1 MMKAGRRSKEMNV
14 KTIKI
19 FCGMLAMLAFTAC
32 SSDNDESA
40 DAPRFY
46 NVTLTASMGDAE
58 TRALSEGTGNVITA
72 TFAAGDKVKVLK
84 SDGTEV
90 GELTANTAGAS
101 TTLDGNIS
109 GTFSENEELTFR
121 YRSATA
127 NYDNQV
133 GTLDGIAIGQDYAE
147 GTLTVTATSPSL
159 EFNSNSVTLK
169 AKQSITKFSF
179 KNGSTPVN
187 VKTFGIAA
195 VGLVQSIAKDGIET
209 VGAVTGTL
217 STAAS
222 DVYIAL
228 RNNTDAKQTY
238 AFTIKDN
245 AGNWYKGTKKAK
257 LIDGKNYT
265 ADVTLTK
272 WIDKEA
278 TLTNQS
284 ADGAIGIVNGLP
296 AIAVTISGTKKAVA
310 LMNVGALCP
319 EAYGTYYIF
328 SQKASGLSD
337 GWYVPTKDELYVKE
351 NDVVTGGLTK
361 ISNAWTTQNG
371 VNGRL
376 FTISEG
382 KTFFLPAAGFIDNDN
397 DEGQETAYTGKVLVS
412 TFGYYWSQ
420 TEAIPSSMA
429 YSLQFSS
436 ANINVFSE
444 YEVNALPVRPFHA
457 LN

>member
-1 MMKAGRRSKEMNV
+1 MLRWVDTSIKKMKVVKVGRSKEMNV

-19 FCGMLAMLAFTAC
+19 LCGMLLMLAFTAC
-32 SSDNDESA
+32 SSDNDERA

-58 TRALSEGTGNVITA
+58 TRALSVDGNVITA
-72 TFAAGDKVKVLK
+72 TFAAGDKVKVVK

-109 GTFSENEELTFR
+109 GTFSENEVLTFR

-127 NYDNQV
+127 NYDGQV
-133 GTLDGIAIGQDYAE
+133 GTLAGIADNQDYAE
-147 GTLTVTATSPSL
+147 GTLKVIDPNTNPLTF
-159 EFNSNSVTLK
+159 ESNSVTLT
-169 AKQSITKFSF
+169 AKQSITKFTF
-179 KNGSTPVN
+179 TDGTNAIN
-187 VKTFGIAA
+187 VKDFRIIAA
-195 VGLVQSIAKDGIET
+195 GLVQSIATNGAET
-209 VGAVTGTL
+209 LGTVTGTL
-217 STAAS
+217 TVAS
-222 DVYIAL
+222 SDAYVAL
-228 RNNTDAKQTY
+228 RNNSGDKKTY
-238 AFTIKDN
+238 TFIVKDN
-245 AGNWYKGTKKAK
+245 AGNWHVGTKNAK
-257 LIDGKNYT
+257 LTNGKNYT
-265 ADVTLTK
+265 ATVALNSTLTSS
-272 WIDKEA
+272 
-278 TLTNQS
+278 S
-284 ADGAIGIVNGLP
+284 AVGTIGVVGGLP
-296 AIAVTISGTKKAVA
+296 AIVISNTTAVA
-310 LMNVGALCP
+310 LMNAGAIWP
-319 EAYGTYYIF
+319 EDYGEYYTF
-328 SQKASGLSD
+328 ENRASGLTNS
-337 GWYVPTKDELYVKE
+337 WYVPTQAELTSLKNTY
-351 NDVVTGGLTK
+351 
-361 ISNAWTTQNG
+361 SNAWTTQNG

-420 TEAIPSSMA
+420 TEATPSSMA